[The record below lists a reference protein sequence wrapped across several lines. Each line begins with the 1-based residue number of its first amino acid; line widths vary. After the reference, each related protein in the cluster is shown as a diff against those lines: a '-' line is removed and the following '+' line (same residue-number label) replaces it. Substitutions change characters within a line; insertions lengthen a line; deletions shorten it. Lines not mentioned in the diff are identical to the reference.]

1 MRRAAAPALVL
12 ALAGALWSCGGD
24 PTGPGATSGVLR
36 VVDGDGQTG
45 PIGLPLPAP
54 FRVKATDRGT
64 PLEGREVRWRLVSA
78 PGEGAS
84 LEDSVSTTDAGGL
97 AGVTLTLGP
106 AVGTY
111 VVRAETDGGSVQF
124 TASAE
129 PVVRTAAAVSG
140 TGQVGLAGATL
151 PDPLV
156 ARFTTDGQPAAGVQ
170 VRFSVTEG
178 DGSVQ
183 PAETLTDAAGA
194 ASASLTL
201 GDHNG
206 RVRVSVSD
214 GINSTSFEAWS
225 CGGDAAAGVVN
236 LAVGADTTIAGS
248 SLGCVQFG
256 PTEAGVRYEAV
267 ITSGDPTLG
276 FHPIEMFLRGAGAA
290 GSVTAAPSPLDG
302 REPGSRL
309 GPQYALDR
317 ELRRMEAPLLPRIR
331 ELASREKFALADIP
345 AEGDTLSFRFT
356 CGSSSTARRDIAG
369 IVLAIGE
376 KGIIVEDTSVSE
388 RFTGAEAAA
397 IASNFDDVIY
407 ATDTTYFGAPGDIDG
422 NGRVILLFT
431 AAVNELADA
440 NPGGYDD
447 GIVAGFFC
455 PTDLGFSGGNDAEM
469 FYLVAPDPE
478 GVFTDAAD
486 EGLDKTEVLRF
497 VNGTVAHEFQHL
509 INAQTG
515 SGGAFDV
522 WLNEGLSHLAEEV
535 VGHAATGFTPGSD
548 LTLSNYDAVPNG
560 IELFNTYH
568 VGNWY
573 NLHEYLETPSDTA
586 GLVMTSDP
594 PGSQTF
600 RLRGAAWSFLR
611 YLLDRFETKAGESA
625 ATRALIADGS
635 ADSRDAIEDVFERP
649 FDELAADW
657 STMLMLDDRNPL
669 APRPAFTL
677 PSYRLRQMYSELGA
691 RSPSFPPGDVP
702 LPYAERRLDRLGG
715 LRLDLYSYA
724 AAYAGLEAPAGSSA
738 TGIRFGQPDTAED
751 LPAAADF
758 RVRIVRVR

>member
-1 MRRAAAPALVL
+1 VRLAAAPALAL
-12 ALAGALWSCGGD
+12 ALVGALWSCGGD
-24 PTGPGATSGVLR
+24 PTGPGAASGVLQA
-36 VVDGDGQTG
+36 VDGDGQSG
-45 PIGLPLPAP
+45 PVGLPLPAP
-54 FRVKATDRGT
+54 FRVKAADRGT
-64 PLEGREVRWRLVSA
+64 PLEGREIRWRLVSS
-78 PGEGAS
+78 PGEGAV
-84 LEDSVSTTDAGGL
+84 LEDSVSITDAAGI

-106 AVGTY
+106 AVGAY
-111 VVRAETDGGSVQF
+111 VVRAETDGGSVEF

-129 PVVRTAAAVSG
+129 AVVRTAEIVSG
-140 TGQVGLAGATL
+140 AGQVGLVEGTL

-156 ARFTTDGQPAAGVQ
+156 ARFSTDGQPAAGVRVQ
-170 VRFSVTEG
+170 FSVTAG
-178 DGSVQ
+178 DGSVA
-183 PAETLTDAAGA
+183 PTETVTDAGGA
-194 ASASLTL
+194 AAATLTL

-214 GINSTSFEAWS
+214 GVNSTSFEAWA

-248 SLGCVQFG
+248 STGCVQFG
-256 PTEAGVRYEAV
+256 PTEASARYEAM
-267 ITSGDPTLG
+267 ITSGDPVLG
-276 FHPIEMFLRGAGAA
+276 FHPIEMFLRGTGAS
-290 GSVTAAPSPLDG
+290 GSVTAAPTPADG
-302 REPGSRL
+302 LEPRSRL
-309 GPQYALDR
+309 GPQYALDWK
-317 ELRRMEAPLLPRIR
+317 LRQMEAPLRPRIR

-345 AEGDTLSFRFT
+345 AEGDTLTFRFT
-356 CGSSSTARRDIAG
+356 CGSSTARRDIAG
-369 IVLAIGE
+369 VVLAIGE

-397 IASNFDDVIY
+397 IAANFDDVIY

-469 FYLVAPDPE
+469 FYLVAPDPTGE
-478 GVFTDAAD
+478 FTDAAD
-486 EGLDKTEVLRF
+486 AGLGKSEVLRF

-509 INAQTG
+509 VNAQTG

-535 VGHAATGFTPGSD
+535 VGHAATGFTPGTD

-573 NLHEYLETPSDTA
+573 NLHEYLEAPSDTA

-594 PGSQTF
+594 LGNQTF

-611 YLLDRFETKAGESA
+611 YLLDRFETKAGEPS

-635 ADSRDAIEDVFERP
+635 ADSRDAIENVFEQP
-649 FDELAADW
+649 FDELVADW

-669 APRPAFTL
+669 APRPALTL

-691 RSPSFPPGDVP
+691 RSPSFPPGGVP

-724 AAYAGLEAPAGSSA
+724 AAYIGLEAPAGSSA
-738 TGIRFGQPDTAED
+738 TGIRFGRPDTAED
-751 LPAAADF
+751 LPAAADV
-758 RVRIVRVR
+758 RVRIVRIR